1 MRESELC
8 WMTAAELGERITRR
22 EVSPVEVIDAY
33 LARAARLNPH
43 LNAFLTVLAEPA
55 RAAARQA
62 EQELARGERR
72 GPLHGIPVALKD
84 IVFTRGVR
92 TTMGSKIFADHVPTE
107 DATIVERFRAA
118 GAIVLAKAHTHEF
131 AYGPT
136 SNNPHYGP
144 CRNPWDRQRVPGGSS
159 GGSSAS
165 VAAAMVPIAIGSDTG
180 GSIRVPGA
188 LCGIV
193 GLKAT
198 YGRVSRY
205 GVFPVSWAL
214 DHLGPLTRTAR
225 DAALALG
232 AIAGH
237 DPRDPWSSRAPVPD
251 YAAALSGDIRGLRV
265 GVLREH
271 LDEPL
276 DDEVRRAVAVAVE
289 RLADLGAA
297 MEEVSIPIAAYAR
310 PISNV
315 IMGVDSAAV
324 HRQLLRERAA
334 DYGADVRQRF
344 PVPVALTGA
353 DYVRAQQARTRL
365 IADVRA
371 AHERFDVL
379 VGPTAPIAAPPI
391 GQATV
396 VLGGQE
402 LPVPPTLASLTRLSN
417 LTGFPTVSV
426 ACGYT
431 AADLPVGLQI
441 AGRAL
446 EEATVLR
453 VADAYE
459 RAAADQRRRPPVDEL
474 T

>member
-1 MRESELC
+1 MNERELC
-8 WMTAAELGERITRR
+8 WMTAAELGERIARR
-22 EVSPVEVIDAY
+22 DVSPVEVIDAY
-33 LARAARLNPH
+33 LARAERLNPH
-43 LNAFLTVLAEPA
+43 LNSFLTVLAEPA
-55 RAAARQA
+55 RAAARHA

-72 GPLHGIPVALKD
+72 GPLHGVPVALKD
-84 IVFTRGVR
+84 IVSTRGVR
-92 TTMGSKIFADHVPTE
+92 TTMGSKIFADHVPTA
-107 DATIVERFRAA
+107 DATIVERFRTA
-118 GAIVLAKAHTHEF
+118 GAIVVAKAHTHEF

-159 GGSSAS
+159 GGSAAS

-188 LCGIV
+188 LCGII

-205 GVFPVSWAL
+205 GVFAVSWAL
-214 DHLGPLTRTAR
+214 DHIGPLTRTAR

-237 DPRDPWSSRAPVPD
+237 DARDPWSSRAPVPD
-251 YAAALSGDIRGLRV
+251 YAAALSGDVRGLRV

-271 LDEPL
+271 FDEPL
-276 DDEVRRAVAVAVE
+276 DDEVRRVVAAAVQ

-297 MEEVSIPIAAYAR
+297 VDEVSIPIAAYAR

-315 IMGVDSAAV
+315 IMGVDSVAV

-365 IADVRA
+365 IADVGA

-431 AADLPVGLQI
+431 AAGLPIGLQI
-441 AGRAL
+441 AGRPL

-459 RAAADQRRRPPVDEL
+459 RATADERRRPPVDDL
-474 T
+474 V

>member
-8 WMTAAELGERITRR
+8 WMTAAELGERLARR

-55 RAAARQA
+55 RAAAWQA

-107 DATIVERFRAA
+107 DATIVERFRTA

-159 GGSSAS
+159 GGSGAS

-188 LCGIV
+188 LCGII

-214 DHLGPLTRTAR
+214 DHIGPLTRTAR
-225 DAALALG
+225 DAAMALG

-276 DDEVRRAVAVAVE
+276 DDEVRRVVVVAVE

-297 MEEVSIPIAAYAR
+297 VEEVSIPIAAYAR

-334 DYGADVRQRF
+334 DYGTDVRQRF

-431 AADLPVGLQI
+431 ATGLPVGLQI

-459 RAAADQRRRPPVDEL
+459 RATADQRRRPPVDDL
-474 T
+474 A